1 MSLPNFLVI
10 GARRAG
16 TSLLHHK
23 ILGAHPD
30 VYVPVQRKETHFF
43 DLYYERGVDWYRS
56 YFPPDEAAGRFRA
69 IGEVTPDY
77 LASAEAP
84 GRIHELLPECRLI
97 AILRNPVEQ
106 AWSDYRHRRRA
117 HDERRDFGTFIED
130 SAALD
135 GGLYHR
141 HLERYLALFR
151 REALLVL
158 IYEELVRDPGREL
171 GRLTGFLGVP
181 MIWPDPA
188 ILLRERVNPGEIPR
202 FRRGFALARRVGGL
216 LARHDLNW
224 PVRLAKRLGVRGWFG
239 RSASVPTMA
248 PAERKHLA
256 DFYREDVRRLGL
268 LLQRDL
274 DVWQL

>member
-23 ILGAHPD
+23 ILRAHPD
-30 VYVPVQRKETHFF
+30 VYVPVQRKEIHYF
-43 DLYYERGVDWYRS
+43 DLYYERGVEWYQS
-56 YFPPDEAAGRFRA
+56 YFPSDEAASRFRA

-77 LASAEAP
+77 LTAEAAP
-84 GRIHELLPECRLI
+84 GRIHELLPACRLI

-117 HDERRDFGTFIED
+117 RNERRDFRTLLD
-130 SAALD
+130 DPAALR

-151 REALLVL
+151 RDALLVL
-158 IYEELVRDPGREL
+158 IYEELVHDPAREL
-171 GRLTGFLGVP
+171 GRLTRFLNVP
-181 MIWPDPA
+181 MIWSDPA
-188 ILLRERVNPGEIPR
+188 VLLEERVNPSEIPR
-202 FRRGFALARRVGGL
+202 FRRGFALARRAGGL

-224 PVRLAKRLGVRGWFG
+224 PVRLAKRLGVRRWFG
-239 RSASVPTMA
+239 RSAAEPSMSA
-248 PAERKHLA
+248 AERKHLA
-256 DFYREDVRRLGL
+256 DFYREDVRRLGG

-274 DVWQL
+274 EIWQL

>member
-23 ILGAHPD
+23 ILGTHPEI
-30 VYVPVQRKETHFF
+30 YVPVQRKETHYF
-43 DLYYERGVDWYRS
+43 DLYYERGVEWYRS
-56 YFPPDEAAGRFRA
+56 YFPSDEAAGRFRA

-77 LASAEAP
+77 LASEEAP
-84 GRIHELLPECRLI
+84 GRIHQLLPECRLI

-106 AWSDYRHRRRA
+106 AWSDYRHRRRS
-117 HDERRDFGTFIED
+117 HDERRDFRTFIED
-130 SAALD
+130 PAALS

-158 IYEELVRDPGREL
+158 LYEELVRDPAREL
-171 GRLTGFLGVP
+171 GRLTSFLGVP
-181 MIWPDPA
+181 MIWSDPA
-188 ILLRERVNPGEIPR
+188 GLLEERVNPGEIPR
-202 FRRGFALARRVGGL
+202 FRRSFAFARRAGAL

-224 PVRLAKRLGVRGWFG
+224 PVRLAKRLGMRRWFG
-239 RSASVPTMA
+239 RAATEPSMA
-248 PAERKHLA
+248 AGERRHLA
-256 DFYREDVRRLGL
+256 DFYREDVRRLGTL
-268 LLQRDL
+268 LRRDL
-274 DVWQL
+274 DIWQL